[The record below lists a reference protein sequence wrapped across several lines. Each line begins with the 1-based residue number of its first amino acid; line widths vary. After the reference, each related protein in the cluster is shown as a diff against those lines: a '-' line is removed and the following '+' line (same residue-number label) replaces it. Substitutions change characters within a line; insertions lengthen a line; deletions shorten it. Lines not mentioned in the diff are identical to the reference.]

1 MAEGSW
7 LMAFLPQRKGD
18 LHRENREIDRK
29 GAKIAQSAQRVLR
42 WKSSQRDET
51 FVEYTRPTDQF
62 GQREKIVWKAKLI
75 LHEM

>member
-1 MAEGSW
+1 MAEG
-7 LMAFLPQRKGD
+7 FFYHIEKEIYTERTEEFYRKS
-18 LHRENREIDRK
+18 
-29 GAKIAQSAQRVLR
+29 AKIAQSAQRVLR